1 MESTSIEQLVD
12 SNPNNNDKLITIKRV
27 AETYGNCDISTIW
40 RWVKSGEVPKPVKVG
55 GRTLW
60 RESEIQ
66 KSIREAK

>member
-1 MESTSIEQLVD
+1 MEYTYTEKAVGSTS
-12 SNPNNNDKLITIKRV
+12 NNDRLITVKQ
-27 AETYGNCDISTIW
+27 AAKYYGDCDVSTIW
-40 RWVKSGEVPKPVKVG
+40 RWVKSGEIPKPVKVG